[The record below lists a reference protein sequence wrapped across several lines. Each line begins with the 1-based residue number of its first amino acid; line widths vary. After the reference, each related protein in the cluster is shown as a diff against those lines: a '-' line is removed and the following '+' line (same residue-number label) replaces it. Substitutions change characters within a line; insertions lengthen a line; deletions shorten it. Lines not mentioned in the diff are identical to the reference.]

1 LSGNSKITY
10 IGGQNLGE
18 VLRKNN
24 TLRGLNLGGIRFGTK
39 GSNKIIESIKWN
51 NHIRDYNLGLLTN
64 SALRYF
70 IEFLG

>member
-1 LSGNSKITY
+1 
-10 IGGQNLGE
+10 
-18 VLRKNN
+18 LRKNN